1 MYLQIISSSLLVSS
15 VAVSSCEASALLPL
29 LVAVIVPSSP
39 SATTHSLYQELSGLL
54 PSAAVPDR
62 IIIVDQLPINSHGQ
76 NLMFSFSFKYH
87 RYVGKLDMKQ
97 LSSSLANS
105 ASPPGPAGVWS
116 RESLRSLITTT
127 TSEVLNISWRHDDAC
142 TLSSLGASSFDVL
155 RLLNVI
161 SDKLTSADPI
171 TGSGLYEALLTKPLK
186 QVVTVFTS
194 LLENRDGTDVQ
205 DSSMKMVS
213 VDELASR
220 PLNRTIAVV
229 PTIKS
234 WRRGQ
239 FLENGRFVNNI
250 T

>member
-1 MYLQIISSSLLVSS
+1 MCLQIISSSLLVSS
-15 VAVSSCEASALLPL
+15 VAVSSCEAAALLPL

-39 SATTHSLYQELSGLL
+39 SATTHSLYQELSALL
-54 PSAAVPDR
+54 PSAAVPDK
-62 IIIVDQLPINSHGQ
+62 IAIVDQLPINSHGQ
-76 NLMFSFSFKYH
+76 NLMFSFLFKYH
-87 RYVGKLDMKQ
+87 HYIGKLDMKQ
-97 LSSSLANS
+97 LSSSLASS

-116 RESLRSLITTT
+116 RESFLSFITTT
-127 TSEVLNISWRHDDAC
+127 ASEVLNISWRSDDDTC

-161 SDKLTSADPI
+161 SDKLTSAAPI

-194 LLENRDGTDVQ
+194 LLENRDETDIQ

-220 PLNRTIAVV
+220 PLDRTIAVV

-239 FLENGRFVNNI
+239 FLENGRFV